1 MFEEV
6 RKSLFLLK
14 KDNLKVYNE
23 KVIPDLNNSIGVSIS
38 DLRKIAKR
46 MTESERFCYVDES
59 NKLYYEEILL
69 EAIIIGKLDLN
80 VDKLQYYIEQFLP
93 KINNWAICDTFVCSL
108 KSIGIYKLSLF
119 DYFLDFLKIDKEYYK
134 RFVYVVLMYY
144 YLDDEYI
151 DRIIDIVVNDK
162 DNRYYVV
169 MAKAWLLSKAFFDYR
184 DKILIVLK
192 NKVLDKKTHNKTIQK
207 IKESLK
213 VSESDKSMLN
223 MLKV

>member
-1 MFEEV
+1 MVDEI

-23 KVIPDLNNSIGVSIS
+23 KVVPSLNNSIGVSIS

-69 EAIIIGKLDLN
+69 EAIIIGELDLS
-80 VDKLQYYIEQFLP
+80 VDKLEYYIAQFLP
-93 KINNWAICDTFVCSL
+93 KINNWAICDTFVCNL
-108 KSIGIYKLSLF
+108 KRIGIYRLSLF
-119 DYFLDFLKIDKEYYK
+119 NYLLNFLKTDKEYYK
-134 RFVYVVLMYY
+134 RFVYVALMYY
-144 YLDDEYI
+144 FLDGEYI

-169 MAKAWLLSKAFFDYR
+169 MPKAWLLSKAYFDYR
-184 DKILIVLK
+184 DKILNVLK

-223 MLKV
+223 MLKA